1 MLTVGLPVI
10 RGYGSVLVVS
20 VALLLVLCLV
30 IQCSLDAGAQS
41 LAMRVDWVALS
52 NPTRELDHA
61 TAVCEAGD
69 LIYVVGVQG
78 FAFDS
83 RGAYLRVEMRFKS
96 NGSIAGYWSPGFPY
110 PLADCVIVGDR
121 LYAVSWSS
129 AHGIMVSDLS
139 LSSPAIVVPRGYR
152 PEFGG
157 GLTAITSHGNH
168 LYVAGF
174 ERVGEAYRWIVLK
187 LDAGNLAFVKK
198 YTSNATFRSEV
209 YSVAVNPVTR
219 HLWVVGGQFFPLY
232 FAGGFRIEILDL
244 DLNLVKV
251 ISGDDRSAALTIG
264 FDEDGYA
271 YLGGV
276 RLVSEYNMSG
286 FIARYDMNGNE
297 VALKEMPGRMVYKLL
312 YSNGY
317 LYVTTI
323 EYHFE
328 ERTGMPRSKLTL
340 EVFDKN
346 LNDIGRLVLEENAI
360 IFPIPFGKMAFNGRS
375 LYIPGSKIV
384 ESEGEWE
391 GLWAVYSIS
400 ISPPE
405 LGTTT
410 EAYTRV
416 ELPSVETQHT
426 TTPVPLAL
434 LIAVALVAIVV
445 AWLLLTRRK

>member
-1 MLTVGLPVI
+1 MLTVGLPAI
-10 RGYGSVLVVS
+10 HGYGGVLIAS
-20 VALLLVLCLV
+20 IALLLALCLV
-30 IQCSLDAGAQS
+30 IQCSLDVVAQS

-83 RGAYLRVEMRFKS
+83 HGAYLRVEMRFKS
-96 NGSIAGYWSPGFPY
+96 NGSIAGYWSPGFLY

-129 AHGIMVSDLS
+129 TDGIMISDLS
-139 LSSPAIVVPRGYR
+139 LNFPRIVIPRGYR
-152 PEFGG
+152 SEFGG
-157 GLTAITSHGNH
+157 GLTSITSHGSH

-174 ERVGEAYRWIVLK
+174 ERVGDVYRWIVVK

-198 YTSNATFRSEV
+198 YTSNATLRSEV
-209 YSVAVNPVTR
+209 YGIAVNPVTR
-219 HLWVVGGQFFPLY
+219 HLWVIGGQFFPLY
-232 FAGGFRIEILDL
+232 FAGGFRIEMLDL
-244 DLNLVKV
+244 DLNLVRV
-251 ISGDDRSAALTIG
+251 ISRDDRSTALTIG

-276 RLVSEYNMSG
+276 RLVAEYNMSG

-323 EYHFE
+323 EYHLE
-328 ERTGMPRSKLTL
+328 ERTGMPRSKLIL

-384 ESEGEWE
+384 ESEGEWK
-391 GLWAVYSIS
+391 GLWVVYSIS

-416 ELPSVETQHT
+416 EPPSVETQHT
-426 TTPVPLAL
+426 TTPAPLAL

-445 AWLLLTRRK
+445 AWVLLTRRR

>member
-1 MLTVGLPVI
+1 
-10 RGYGSVLVVS
+10 
-20 VALLLVLCLV
+20 
-30 IQCSLDAGAQS
+30 
-41 LAMRVDWVALS
+41 MRVDWVALS

-96 NGSIAGYWSPGFPY
+96 NGSIAGYWSPGFD

-129 AHGIMVSDLS
+129 AHGIMVSDLN
-139 LSSPAIVVPRGYR
+139 LNFPVIVIPRGYR
-152 PEFGG
+152 SEFGG

-198 YTSNATFRSEV
+198 YTSNATSRSEV
-209 YSVAVNPVTR
+209 YSIAVNPVTR

-232 FAGGFRIEILDL
+232 FASGFRIEILDL

-251 ISGDDRSAALTIG
+251 ISGDNRSAALTIG

-286 FIARYDMNGNE
+286 FIARYDVNGNK

-360 IFPIPFGKMAFNGRS
+360 ILPIPFGKMAFDGRS

-426 TTPVPLAL
+426 TTSVPLAL

-445 AWLLLTRRK
+445 AWVLLTRRR

>member
-1 MLTVGLPVI
+1 MLMVGLPAI
-10 RGYGSVLVVS
+10 HGYGGVLIAS
-20 VALLLVLCLV
+20 IALLLALCLV
-30 IQCSLDAGAQS
+30 IQCSLDVGAQS
-41 LAMRVDWVALS
+41 PAMRVDWVALS

-78 FAFDS
+78 LAFDS

-96 NGSIAGYWSPGFPY
+96 NGSIAGYWSPGFD

-121 LYAVSWSS
+121 LYAVSWSF

-139 LSSPAIVVPRGYR
+139 LSSPMIVVPRGYR

-198 YTSNATFRSEV
+198 YTSNATSRSEV
-209 YSVAVNPVTR
+209 YSIAVNPVTR
-219 HLWVVGGQFFPLY
+219 HLWVIGGQFFPLY
-232 FAGGFRIEILDL
+232 FAGGFRIEMLDL
-244 DLNLVKV
+244 DLNLMRV
-251 ISGDDRSAALTIG
+251 ISRDDRSTALTIG
-264 FDEDGYA
+264 FDENGYA

-297 VALKEMPGRMVYKLL
+297 VALKEMPGRMIYKLL

-323 EYHFE
+323 EYHLE
-328 ERTGMPRSKLTL
+328 GRTGMPRSKLLL

-346 LNDIGRLVLEENAI
+346 LNDIHRMVLDEDAT
-360 IFPIPFGKMAFNGRS
+360 IFPIPFGKMAFDGRS
-375 LYIPGSKIV
+375 LYVPGGKIV
-384 ESEGEWE
+384 ESEGGWE

-410 EAYTRV
+410 EAYARV
-416 ELPSVETQHT
+416 ESPFVKTQHT
-426 TTPVPLAL
+426 ITPIAL
-434 LIAVALVAIVV
+434 LIAVVLVAIVV
-445 AWLLLTRRK
+445 AWMLIAKRK